1 MKWLRVL
8 GPAFITASVVLGPG
22 SIVTASKVGAGHGYA
37 FVWLPVV
44 CILFMVTYT
53 SMAARF
59 GCVSS
64 ESLLESLARE
74 YGRWISVL
82 LGISGFV
89 VVAGFQSSNN
99 IAVTAAMKPLVPLP
113 DWVWPLLF
121 TGLSIY
127 FLFAAKDLYRILER
141 AMMVLVGVMIVAFFY
156 NLVVSF
162 FHAVPAQSELPPPP
176 GDGSLLV
183 ITGFFATTFS
193 IVAAFFQAYLV
204 QEKKWTLKEYRL
216 GIRDAVAG
224 ITVLGLISLVIML
237 TAART
242 LRGQMGEIKDIAA
255 LSQLLRGSFG
265 GFSIVIFSCGLVAAA
280 FSSFIVNAMIG
291 GTLLSDGLGLGKS
304 LESRPARIL
313 TVVAL
318 LIGMVVALAADL
330 LDFNRV
336 HSIVVAQASTLIAV
350 PFCALAL
357 IVVCNKKKIMGQHVN
372 GPISNLL
379 AGAGFL
385 VLCWMVIATGRKIW
399 FYLTG
404 PGL

>member
-22 SIVTASKVGAGHGYA
+22 SIVTASKVGAGHGYSLI
-37 FVWLPVV
+37 WMPIV
-44 CILFMVTYT
+44 CTLFMVTYT

-59 GCVSS
+59 ACVSS
-64 ESLLESLARE
+64 ESLLEALARE
-74 YGRWISVL
+74 YGRWLSIL
-82 LGISGFV
+82 LGISAFV

-99 IAVTAAMKPLVPLP
+99 ISVAAAMEPLLPLP
-113 DWVWPLLF
+113 VWVWPLLF

-127 FLFAAKDLYRILER
+127 FLFAAKDLYQILER
-141 AMMVLVGVMIVAFFY
+141 AMMVLVGVMIVAFLY
-156 NLVVSF
+156 NLVLSL
-162 FHAVPAQSELPPPP
+162 FHAVPAEKELPPPA
-176 GDGSLLV
+176 GGGNLLV

-193 IVAAFFQAYLV
+193 VVAAFFQAYLV
-204 QEKKWTLKEYRL
+204 QEKRWTLKEYRL

-224 ITVLGLISLVIML
+224 ISVLGLISLVIMV

-265 GFSIVIFSCGLVAAA
+265 GFSIVIFSIGLLAAA

-304 LESRPARIL
+304 LESRSARLL

-318 LIGMVVALAADL
+318 LIGMAVALAVYL
-330 LDFNRV
+330 LDFELV
-336 HSIVVAQASTLIAV
+336 HSIVVAQASTLVAV

-357 IVVCNKKKIMGQHVN
+357 LVVCNKRSIMGQHVN
-372 GPISNLL
+372 GPTSNLL

-399 FYLTG
+399 FYLTSS
-404 PGL
+404 GL